1 MGQKANLI
9 YKYFSL
15 KHKFDILENSSTPH
29 KEVPSAED
37 IAFMSKRFSVMD
49 LKDKINAVEM
59 AIENAH
65 INIDTKKYWEEH
77 SEEKAKYDSKLLEI
91 RENSKNRITDITNS
105 IKETIKNVLGKNWT
119 CTCCL
124 NYDSASMEI
133 GIENN
138 DPKRPS
144 STFKFGHDFDISFD
158 KRYSFSDHSYEKDYE
173 LRMNYGCLGSFDLTG
188 SNSDK
193 DRIAFLQGMGQFTA
207 DTDLQDFIKDKLK
220 FGCTEES
227 KSRKEYYNIENIL
240 KNPLKYLA

>member
-15 KHKFDILENSSTPH
+15 KHQFDILENASTPY
-29 KEVPSAED
+29 KEVPSEED

-59 AIENAH
+59 AIEDANIK
-65 INIDTKKYWEEH
+65 INTKKYWEEH
-77 SEEKAKYDSKLLEI
+77 SEEKTKYDNKLLEI
-91 RENSKNRITDITNS
+91 IENRKNRITDITNS

-119 CTCCL
+119 CTCRF
-124 NYDSASMEI
+124 NYDSASMDI

-138 DPKRPS
+138 DPDRPGYV
-144 STFKFGHDFDISFD
+144 FKFGHDFDISFD
-158 KRYSFSDHSYEKDYE
+158 KKYDFSKHSYEKDYE

-188 SNSDK
+188 SNPDK

-207 DTDLQDFIKDKLK
+207 DTDLLDFIKDKLK

-227 KSRKEYYNIENIL
+227 KSQKEYRNIENII